1 MVAFLDTEAWRDVS
15 WNVGM
20 PLLIPA
26 KHITSCIRNMKFNL
40 AEKTMSQVHLPLVF
54 LNIVEVV
61 PANNNGSVHL
71 STVASSCDNSASDR
85 NCSSEWAL
93 LVNVGACI
101 KEKFN
106 NLANTSN
113 ITYHILLL
121 YRYHE
126 LIVFKKLEVKSGVM
140 HQIMSC

>member
-1 MVAFLDTEAWRDVS
+1 MVTFLYTEAWRDVS

-26 KHITSCIRNMKFNL
+26 KHIISCIINMKFNL

-54 LNIVEVV
+54 LNKVEVV
-61 PANNNGSVHL
+61 PANNDGPVHL
-71 STVASSCDNSASDR
+71 STVACSCNNSASDR

-101 KEKFN
+101 KQKFN
-106 NLANTSN
+106 NLAKTSN
-113 ITYHILLL
+113 II
-121 YRYHE
+121 
-126 LIVFKKLEVKSGVM
+126 
-140 HQIMSC
+140 